1 MPTDFFNC
9 NNNCHNNCNNN
20 AQNGCNCAQCLF
32 GPTGPTGPQGVAGPT
47 GPTGPTGS
55 AGATGLQG
63 LIGPAG
69 PTGSVGATGPTGP
82 QGIIGETGP
91 QGPIGL
97 TGEIGPTGPTGA
109 SGSIGATGPT
119 GSTGPTGPAGE
130 AGRVSNQNATILHV
144 AGQDIRTD
152 TPILLTSTMTNNG
165 LVVSS
170 SSLTIPVT
178 GTYLVTYYVNRATGA
193 AGTDSIALA
202 FNGNVD
208 TNTMRPL
215 SVDSTSSGQFVMN
228 LSEGDEIT
236 LVPVI
241 MNATRIN
248 GNGGPGAT
256 LTVVRLS

>member
-1 MPTDFFNC
+1 MTSDFFSC
-9 NNNCHNNCNNN
+9 NNHCCNNCNNN
-20 AQNGCNCAQCLF
+20 SQNGSNCEQCAIGPTGPTGPVGLTGATGPTGPTGATGQQGLI
-32 GPTGPTGPQGVAGPT
+32 GPTGPTGPQGIA
-47 GPTGPTGS
+47 
-55 AGATGLQG
+55 
-63 LIGPAG
+63 
-69 PTGSVGATGPTGP
+69 
-82 QGIIGETGP
+82 GETGP

-97 TGEIGPTGPTGA
+97 TGETGPTGPTGATGNIGPTGPTGPM
-109 SGSIGATGPT
+109 GETGTTGP
-119 GSTGPTGPAGE
+119 TGPTGPAGE

-152 TPILLTSTMTNNG
+152 TPILLSSTMTNNG
-165 LVVSS
+165 LVVSM
-170 SSLTIPVT
+170 SSLTIPAT

-228 LSEGDEIT
+228 LTEGDVIT